1 MRVIIKKITEYQ
13 GVIMDTLLTL
23 GLNLVSLSLTIISTV
38 VFIQNSYSQKMSRYF
53 TACQILII
61 NWIVCHI
68 FDIFTTNLS
77 VKIILS
83 NIGYFS
89 VCTIGT
95 VFLIFAL
102 HYVKADITNSKIFKV
117 IIFLPTAALFF
128 LKITDPIFHLFFRS
142 YQSNEV
148 IGGNGFYITVAYNYL
163 LLIISVCLMVGKNIK
178 YYKERFPQILLIS
191 LSAII
196 PLAFNLLS
204 LLDVFSL
211 KYDFTPI
218 SFSITSLLIFLA
230 IYKYEFI
237 TIPPLTVKYLM
248 SSINEGIIVTNQ
260 KHKITY
266 INDAVKKAFNL
277 DDSILHKDCI
287 TAFMRI
293 AEITNSDISKFSDL
307 LNKNSGS
314 LDVSV
319 SENKYFEISKMPV
332 CNEKRTVSEI
342 FVFYDVSTYYMLN
355 KKLSEKNQEL
365 TKANTQLAKM
375 NVIEKRLA
383 VEKEQTRIAQ
393 ELHDS
398 VGHGLVSIMTLLK
411 LSLIDKNNSN
421 ENTKKALQASELLLN
436 DVRKC
441 VVGIKTDTKSSIS
454 ARIQDFICNYNS
466 GNSCIEF
473 TEMGEEK
480 SYHGFASDIIF
491 SIVREAVTNS
501 IRHGNANK
509 IEVILKFSEDC
520 IRLYIIDDGTGCDKI
535 VPDFGL
541 KGMKEKINSIGGN
554 IDFSSFTGGG
564 FSVKAYIPL
573 EVNQLD

>member
-1 MRVIIKKITEYQ
+1 MENKSKVEQEEMQKIIEEYNQYYEDGMFPNQALEEFKPDLIYICTCVRNITDWPSITDDKDTVISKRETLVTKFTGLWKSLTVRYNCPIIQNNFEYPFFRLMGNKDASDYHGRVNFVTTLNCAFYDYAQSHENFYICDVNYISSSYGLDKWAEPFYWHMYKYAVAVPAIPYLSFNVANIIK
-13 GVIMDTLLTL
+13 
-23 GLNLVSLSLTIISTV
+23 SL
-38 VFIQNSYSQKMSRYF
+38 Y
-53 TACQILII
+53 
-61 NWIVCHI
+61 
-68 FDIFTTNLS
+68 
-77 VKIILS
+77 
-83 NIGYFS
+83 
-89 VCTIGT
+89 
-95 VFLIFAL
+95 
-102 HYVKADITNSKIFKV
+102 
-117 IIFLPTAALFF
+117 
-128 LKITDPIFHLFFRS
+128 
-142 YQSNEV
+142 
-148 IGGNGFYITVAYNYL
+148 
-163 LLIISVCLMVGKNIK
+163 GKN
-178 YYKERFPQILLIS
+178 
-191 LSAII
+191 
-196 PLAFNLLS
+196 
-204 LLDVFSL
+204 
-211 KYDFTPI
+211 
-218 SFSITSLLIFLA
+218 
-230 IYKYEFI
+230 
-237 TIPPLTVKYLM
+237 
-248 SSINEGIIVTNQ
+248 
-260 KHKITY
+260 
-266 INDAVKKAFNL
+266 KKAFNL

-480 SYHGFASDIIF
+480 SYHGFASDTIF
-491 SIVREAVTNS
+491 SVVREAVTNS

-509 IEVILKFSEDC
+509 MEVILKFSENC

-554 IDFSSFTGGG
+554 IEFSSLPDNG
-564 FSVKAYIPL
+564 FSVKAYIPV
-573 EVNQLD
+573 EVINYD

>member
-1 MRVIIKKITEYQ
+1 
-13 GVIMDTLLTL
+13 MDTLLTL

-83 NIGYFS
+83 NIGYMS
-89 VCTIGT
+89 VCSIGAM
-95 VFLIFAL
+95 FLTFAL

-117 IIFLPTAALFF
+117 IIFLPSAALFF

-191 LSAII
+191 FSAII

-237 TIPPLTVKYLM
+237 TIPPLTVKYLI
-248 SSINEGIIVTNQ
+248 SSIDEGILVTNQ
-260 KHKITY
+260 NNKITY
-266 INDAVKKAFNL
+266 INDTIKKYFGFNDNL
-277 DDSILHKDCI
+277 LQKDCI
-287 TAFMRI
+287 TAFTHI
-293 AEITNSDISKFSDL
+293 AEIANKDISEFNGLINGVTEALSISV
-307 LNKNSGS
+307 SGS
-314 LDVSV
+314 
-319 SENKYFEISKMPV
+319 NFFEITKTPV
-332 CNEKRTVSEI
+332 SNGKRNVSTI
-342 FVFYDVSTYYMLN
+342 YVFYDVSTYYMLN

-466 GNSCIEF
+466 GNRCINF

-480 SYHGFASDIIF
+480 SYHGFASDTIF
-491 SIVREAVTNS
+491 SVVREAVTNS

-509 IEVILKFSEDC
+509 IEVILKFSENC

-554 IDFSSFTGGG
+554 IEFSSLPGNG
-564 FSVKAYIPL
+564 FSVKAYIPV
-573 EVNQLD
+573 EVINYD

>member
-1 MRVIIKKITEYQ
+1 
-13 GVIMDTLLTL
+13 MDTLLTL

-83 NIGYFS
+83 NIGYLS
-89 VCTIGT
+89 VCSIGAM
-95 VFLIFAL
+95 FLTFAL

-117 IIFLPTAALFF
+117 IIFLPSAALFF

-191 LSAII
+191 FSAII

-248 SSINEGIIVTNQ
+248 SSIDEGILVTNQ
-260 KHKITY
+260 NNKITY
-266 INDAVKKAFNL
+266 INDTIKKYFGFNDNL
-277 DDSILHKDCI
+277 LQKDCI
-287 TAFMRI
+287 TAFTHI
-293 AEITNSDISKFSDL
+293 AEIANKDISEFNGLINGVTEALSISV
-307 LNKNSGS
+307 SGS
-314 LDVSV
+314 
-319 SENKYFEISKMPV
+319 NFFEITKTPV
-332 CNEKRTVSEI
+332 SNGKRNVSTI
-342 FVFYDVSTYYMLN
+342 YVFYDVSTYYMLN

-411 LSLIDKNNSN
+411 LSQIDKSNSD
-421 ENTKKALQASELLLN
+421 ENIAKALQASELLLN

-466 GNSCIEF
+466 GNSCINF

-480 SYHGFASDIIF
+480 SYHGFASDTIF

-509 IEVILKFSEDC
+509 IEVILKFSENC

-554 IDFSSFTGGG
+554 IEFSSLPGNG
-564 FSVKAYIPL
+564 FSVKAYIPV
-573 EVNQLD
+573 EVINYD

>member
-1 MRVIIKKITEYQ
+1 
-13 GVIMDTLLTL
+13 MDTLLTL

-77 VKIILS
+77 IKIILS

-102 HYVKADITNSKIFKV
+102 HYTKADITNSKIFKV
-117 IIFLPTAALFF
+117 IIFLPSAALFF

-178 YYKERFPQILLIS
+178 SFKENFPQILLIS

-196 PLAFNLLS
+196 PITFNLIS
-204 LLDVFSL
+204 LLDVFSIR
-211 KYDFTPI
+211 YDFTPV

-230 IYKYEFI
+230 VYKYEFI

-266 INDAVKKAFNL
+266 INDAVKKAFNF

-480 SYHGFASDIIF
+480 SYHGFASDTIF
-491 SIVREAVTNS
+491 SVVREAVTNS

-554 IDFSSFTGGG
+554 IEFSSLPDNG
-564 FSVKAYIPL
+564 FSVKAYIPV
-573 EVNQLD
+573 EVINYD

>member
-1 MRVIIKKITEYQ
+1 
-13 GVIMDTLLTL
+13 MDTLLTL

-83 NIGYFS
+83 NIGYLS
-89 VCTIGT
+89 VCSIGAM
-95 VFLIFAL
+95 FLTFAL

-117 IIFLPTAALFF
+117 IIFLPSAALFF

-178 YYKERFPQILLIS
+178 YYKERFPQIILIS
-191 LSAII
+191 FSAII

-411 LSLIDKNNSN
+411 LSLIDKNNYN

-509 IEVILKFSEDC
+509 IEVILKFSENC

-554 IDFSSFTGGG
+554 IEFSSLHGNG
-564 FSVKAYIPL
+564 FSVKAHIPV
-573 EVNQLD
+573 EVINYD

>member
-1 MRVIIKKITEYQ
+1 
-13 GVIMDTLLTL
+13 MDTLLTL

-89 VCTIGT
+89 VCSIGAM
-95 VFLIFAL
+95 FLTFAL

-117 IIFLPTAALFF
+117 IIFLPSAALFF
-128 LKITDPIFHLFFRS
+128 LKITDPIFHLFFKS

-163 LLIISVCLMVGKNIK
+163 LLIISVCLMAGKNIK
-178 YYKERFPQILLIS
+178 SFKENFPQILLIS

-196 PLAFNLLS
+196 PVTFNLIS
-204 LLDVFSL
+204 LLDIFSIR
-211 KYDFTPI
+211 YDFTPV

-230 IYKYEFI
+230 VYKYEFI

-332 CNEKRTVSEI
+332 CNEKRIVSEI

-383 VEKEQTRIAQ
+383 VEKEQSRIAQ

-398 VGHGLVSIMTLLK
+398 VGHSLVSIMTLLK

-480 SYHGFASDIIF
+480 SYHGFASDTIF
-491 SIVREAVTNS
+491 SVVREAVTNS

-509 IEVILKFSEDC
+509 IEVILKFSEAC
-520 IRLYIIDDGTGCDKI
+520 IRLYIIDDGTGCGKI

-554 IDFSSFTGGG
+554 IDFSSLPGNG
-564 FSVKAYIPL
+564 FSVKAYIPV
-573 EVNQLD
+573 EVINYD

>member
-1 MRVIIKKITEYQ
+1 
-13 GVIMDTLLTL
+13 MDTLLTL

-83 NIGYFS
+83 NIGYLS
-89 VCTIGT
+89 VCSIGAM
-95 VFLIFAL
+95 FLTFAL

-117 IIFLPTAALFF
+117 IIFLPSAALFF

-178 YYKERFPQILLIS
+178 YYKERFPQIILIS
-191 LSAII
+191 FSAII

-230 IYKYEFI
+230 VYKYEFI

-411 LSLIDKNNSN
+411 LSLIDKNNYN

-509 IEVILKFSEDC
+509 IEVILKFSENC

-554 IDFSSFTGGG
+554 IEFSSLHGNG
-564 FSVKAYIPL
+564 FSVKAHIPV
-573 EVNQLD
+573 EVINYD

>member
-89 VCTIGT
+89 VCSIGT
-95 VFLIFAL
+95 MFLTFAL

-117 IIFLPTAALFF
+117 IIFLPSAALFF

-178 YYKERFPQILLIS
+178 YYKERFPQIILIS
-191 LSAII
+191 FSAIV

-383 VEKEQTRIAQ
+383 VEKERTRIAQ

-509 IEVILKFSEDC
+509 IEVILKFSENC

-554 IDFSSFTGGG
+554 IEFSSLPDNG
-564 FSVKAYIPL
+564 FSVKAHIPV
-573 EVNQLD
+573 EVINYD

>member
-1 MRVIIKKITEYQ
+1 
-13 GVIMDTLLTL
+13 MDTLLTL

-95 VFLIFAL
+95 MFLTFAL

-117 IIFLPTAALFF
+117 IIFLPSAALFF

-178 YYKERFPQILLIS
+178 YYKERFPQIILIS
-191 LSAII
+191 FSAIV

-398 VGHGLVSIMTLLK
+398 VGHSLVSIMTLLK

-480 SYHGFASDIIF
+480 SYHGFASDTIF
-491 SIVREAVTNS
+491 SVVREAVTNS

-520 IRLYIIDDGTGCDKI
+520 IRLYIIDDGTGCGKI

-554 IDFSSFTGGG
+554 IEFSSLPDNG
-564 FSVKAYIPL
+564 FSVKAYIPM

>member
-1 MRVIIKKITEYQ
+1 
-13 GVIMDTLLTL
+13 MDTLLTL

-102 HYVKADITNSKIFKV
+102 HYTKAATVKSKIFKTAV
-117 IIFLPTAALFF
+117 FLPSTILFL
-128 LKITDPIFHLFFRS
+128 LKITDPIFHLFFKS

-211 KYDFTPI
+211 KYDFTPV

-230 IYKYEFI
+230 VYKYEFI

-332 CNEKRTVSEI
+332 CSEKRTVSEI
-342 FVFYDVSTYYMLN
+342 FVFYDVSTYYNLN
-355 KKLSEKNQEL
+355 NKLSEKNQEL

-393 ELHDS
+393 ELYDS

-411 LSLIDKNNSN
+411 LSQIDKSSSD
-421 ENTKKALQASELLLN
+421 ENIAKALQASELLLS
-436 DVRKC
+436 DVRNC
-441 VVGIKTDTKSSIS
+441 VSGIKTNSQSSVTQGIKNF
-454 ARIQDFICNYNS
+454 IQNYNS
-466 GNSCIEF
+466 GNNNIKF
-473 TEMGEEK
+473 TAIGSEK
-480 SYHGFASDIIF
+480 ECHRFAADIIL
-491 SIVREAVTNS
+491 SVVREAITNS
-501 IRHGNANK
+501 VRHGKANK
-509 IEVILKFSEDC
+509 IEVIIKFSENC

-554 IDFSSFTGGG
+554 IEFSSLPGNG
-564 FSVKAYIPL
+564 FSVKAYIPV
-573 EVNQLD
+573 EVINYD

>member
-1 MRVIIKKITEYQ
+1 
-13 GVIMDTLLTL
+13 
-23 GLNLVSLSLTIISTV
+23 
-38 VFIQNSYSQKMSRYF
+38 
-53 TACQILII
+53 
-61 NWIVCHI
+61 
-68 FDIFTTNLS
+68 
-77 VKIILS
+77 
-83 NIGYFS
+83 
-89 VCTIGT
+89 
-95 VFLIFAL
+95 
-102 HYVKADITNSKIFKV
+102 
-117 IIFLPTAALFF
+117 
-128 LKITDPIFHLFFRS
+128 
-142 YQSNEV
+142 
-148 IGGNGFYITVAYNYL
+148 
-163 LLIISVCLMVGKNIK
+163 MVGKNIK

-211 KYDFTPI
+211 KYDFTPV

-230 IYKYEFI
+230 VYKYEFI

-266 INDAVKKAFNL
+266 INDAVKKAFNF

-454 ARIQDFICNYNS
+454 DKIQDFICNYNS

-480 SYHGFASDIIF
+480 SYHGFASDTIF
-491 SIVREAVTNS
+491 SVVREAVTNS

-509 IEVILKFSEDC
+509 IEVILKFSENC
-520 IRLYIIDDGTGCDKI
+520 IRLYIIDDGTGCGKI

-554 IDFSSFTGGG
+554 IEFSSLPGNG
-564 FSVKAYIPL
+564 FSVKAYIPV
-573 EVNQLD
+573 EVINYD

>member
-383 VEKEQTRIAQ
+383 VEKEQSRIAQ

-398 VGHGLVSIMTLLK
+398 VGHSLVSIMTLLK

-520 IRLYIIDDGTGCDKI
+520 IRLYIIDDGTGCGKI

-554 IDFSSFTGGG
+554 IDFSSLPDNG
-564 FSVKAYIPL
+564 FSVKAYIPV
-573 EVNQLD
+573 EVINYD

>member
-89 VCTIGT
+89 VCSIGT
-95 VFLIFAL
+95 MFLTFAL

-117 IIFLPTAALFF
+117 IIFLPSAALFF

-178 YYKERFPQILLIS
+178 YYKERFPQIILIS
-191 LSAII
+191 FSAIV

-383 VEKEQTRIAQ
+383 VEKERTRIAQ

-509 IEVILKFSEDC
+509 IEVILKFSENC
-520 IRLYIIDDGTGCDKI
+520 IRLYILDNGIGCDKI

-554 IDFSSFTGGG
+554 IEFSSLPGNG
-564 FSVKAYIPL
+564 FSVKAYIPV
-573 EVNQLD
+573 EVINYD

>member
-1 MRVIIKKITEYQ
+1 
-13 GVIMDTLLTL
+13 MDTLLTL

-102 HYVKADITNSKIFKV
+102 HYTKAATVKSKIFKSAV
-117 IIFLPTAALFF
+117 FLPSTILFL
-128 LKITDPIFHLFFRS
+128 LKITDPIFHLFFKS

-178 YYKERFPQILLIS
+178 SFKENFPQILLIS

-196 PLAFNLLS
+196 PITFNLIS
-204 LLDVFSL
+204 LLDVFSIR
-211 KYDFTPI
+211 YDFTPV

-230 IYKYEFI
+230 VYKYEFI

-332 CNEKRTVSEI
+332 CNEKRSVSEI

-411 LSLIDKNNSN
+411 LSQIDKSSSD
-421 ENTKKALQASELLLN
+421 ENIAKALQASELLLN

-480 SYHGFASDIIF
+480 SYHGFASDTIF
-491 SIVREAVTNS
+491 SVVREAVTNS

-509 IEVILKFSEDC
+509 IEVILKFSENC

-554 IDFSSFTGGG
+554 IEFSSLPDNG
-564 FSVKAYIPL
+564 FSVKAYIPV
-573 EVNQLD
+573 EVINYD

>member
-53 TACQILII
+53 TACQVLII

-83 NIGYFS
+83 NIGYLS
-89 VCTIGT
+89 VCSIGAM
-95 VFLIFAL
+95 FLTFAL

-117 IIFLPTAALFF
+117 IIFLPSAALFF

-191 LSAII
+191 FSAII

-248 SSINEGIIVTNQ
+248 SSIDEGILVTNQ
-260 KHKITY
+260 NNKITY
-266 INDAVKKAFNL
+266 INDTIKKYFGFNDNL
-277 DDSILHKDCI
+277 LQKDCI
-287 TAFMRI
+287 TAFTHI
-293 AEITNSDISKFSDL
+293 AEIANKDISEFNGLINGVTEALSISV
-307 LNKNSGS
+307 SGS
-314 LDVSV
+314 
-319 SENKYFEISKMPV
+319 NFFEITKTPV
-332 CNEKRTVSEI
+332 SNGKRNVSTI
-342 FVFYDVSTYYMLN
+342 YVFYDVSTYYMLN

-411 LSLIDKNNSN
+411 LSQIDKSNSD
-421 ENTKKALQASELLLN
+421 ENIAKALQASELLLN

-466 GNSCIEF
+466 GNSCINF

-480 SYHGFASDIIF
+480 SYHGFASDTIF

-509 IEVILKFSEDC
+509 IEVILKFSENC

-554 IDFSSFTGGG
+554 IEFSSLPGNG
-564 FSVKAYIPL
+564 FSVKAYIPV
-573 EVNQLD
+573 EVINYD

>member
-1 MRVIIKKITEYQ
+1 
-13 GVIMDTLLTL
+13 MDTLLTL

-83 NIGYFS
+83 NIGYLS
-89 VCTIGT
+89 VCSIGAM
-95 VFLIFAL
+95 FLTFAL

-117 IIFLPTAALFF
+117 IIFLPSAALFF

-211 KYDFTPI
+211 KYDFTPV

-230 IYKYEFI
+230 VYKYEFI

-307 LNKNSGS
+307 LNKNSSS

-398 VGHGLVSIMTLLK
+398 VGHSLVSIMTLLK

-421 ENTKKALQASELLLN
+421 ENTEKALLASELLLN

-509 IEVILKFSEDC
+509 IEVILKFSEAC

-554 IDFSSFTGGG
+554 IEFSSLPGNG
-564 FSVKAYIPL
+564 FSVKAYIPV
-573 EVNQLD
+573 EVINYD

>member
-1 MRVIIKKITEYQ
+1 
-13 GVIMDTLLTL
+13 MDTLLTL

-89 VCTIGT
+89 VCSIGT
-95 VFLIFAL
+95 MFLTFAL

-117 IIFLPTAALFF
+117 IIFLPSAALFF

-178 YYKERFPQILLIS
+178 YYKERFPQIILIS
-191 LSAII
+191 FSAIV

-383 VEKEQTRIAQ
+383 VEKERTRIAQ

-509 IEVILKFSEDC
+509 IEVILKFSENC
-520 IRLYIIDDGTGCDKI
+520 IRLYILDNGIGCDKI

-554 IDFSSFTGGG
+554 IEFSSLPGNG
-564 FSVKAYIPL
+564 FSVKAYIPV
-573 EVNQLD
+573 EVINYD

>member
-1 MRVIIKKITEYQ
+1 
-13 GVIMDTLLTL
+13 MDTLLTL

-77 VKIILS
+77 IKIILS
-83 NIGYFS
+83 NIGYLS
-89 VCTIGT
+89 VCSIGAM
-95 VFLIFAL
+95 FLTFAL

-117 IIFLPTAALFF
+117 IIFLPSAALFF
-128 LKITDPIFHLFFRS
+128 LKITDPIFHLFFKS

-211 KYDFTPI
+211 KYDFTPV

-230 IYKYEFI
+230 VYKYEFI

-248 SSINEGIIVTNQ
+248 SSIDEGILVTNQ
-260 KHKITY
+260 NNKIIY
-266 INDAVKKAFNL
+266 INDTIKKYFGFNDNL
-277 DDSILHKDCI
+277 LQKDCI
-287 TAFMRI
+287 TAFTHI
-293 AEITNSDISKFSDL
+293 AEIANKDISEFNGLINGVTEALSISV
-307 LNKNSGS
+307 SGS
-314 LDVSV
+314 
-319 SENKYFEISKMPV
+319 NFFEITKTPV
-332 CNEKRTVSEI
+332 SNGKRNVSTI
-342 FVFYDVSTYYMLN
+342 YVFYDVSTYYMLN

-421 ENTKKALQASELLLN
+421 ESTKKALQASELLLN

-454 ARIQDFICNYNS
+454 ARIKDFICNYNS
-466 GNSCIEF
+466 GNSCINF

-509 IEVILKFSEDC
+509 IEVILKFSENC

-554 IDFSSFTGGG
+554 IEFSSLPDNG
-564 FSVKAYIPL
+564 FSVKAHIPV
-573 EVNQLD
+573 EVINYD

>member
-117 IIFLPTAALFF
+117 IIFLPSAALFF
-128 LKITDPIFHLFFRS
+128 LKITDPIFHLFFKS

-248 SSINEGIIVTNQ
+248 SSIDEGILVTNQ
-260 KHKITY
+260 NNKITY
-266 INDAVKKAFNL
+266 INDTIKKYFGFNDNL
-277 DDSILHKDCI
+277 LQKDCI
-287 TAFMRI
+287 TAFTHI
-293 AEITNSDISKFSDL
+293 AEIANKDISEFNGLINGVTEALSISV
-307 LNKNSGS
+307 SGS
-314 LDVSV
+314 
-319 SENKYFEISKMPV
+319 NFFEITKTPV
-332 CNEKRTVSEI
+332 SNGKRNVSTI
-342 FVFYDVSTYYMLN
+342 YVFYDVSTYYMLN

-480 SYHGFASDIIF
+480 SYHGFASDTIF

-541 KGMKEKINSIGGN
+541 KGMKEKINSIVGN
-554 IDFSSFTGGG
+554 IEFSSLPGNG
-564 FSVKAYIPL
+564 FSVKAYIPV
-573 EVNQLD
+573 EVINYD

>member
-398 VGHGLVSIMTLLK
+398 VGHGLVSIITLLK

>member
-83 NIGYFS
+83 NIGYLS
-89 VCTIGT
+89 VCSIGAM
-95 VFLIFAL
+95 FLTFAL

-117 IIFLPTAALFF
+117 IIFLPSAALFF

-178 YYKERFPQILLIS
+178 YYKERFPQIILIS
-191 LSAII
+191 FSAII

-230 IYKYEFI
+230 VYKYEFI

-411 LSLIDKNNSN
+411 LSLIDKNNYN

-509 IEVILKFSEDC
+509 IEVILKFSENC

-554 IDFSSFTGGG
+554 IEFSSLHGNG
-564 FSVKAYIPL
+564 FSVKAHIPV
-573 EVNQLD
+573 EVINYD

>member
-1 MRVIIKKITEYQ
+1 
-13 GVIMDTLLTL
+13 MDTLLTL

-83 NIGYFS
+83 NIGYMS
-89 VCTIGT
+89 VCSIGAM
-95 VFLIFAL
+95 FLTFAL

-117 IIFLPTAALFF
+117 IIFLPSAALFF

-191 LSAII
+191 FSAII

-248 SSINEGIIVTNQ
+248 SSIDEGILVTNQ
-260 KHKITY
+260 NNKITY
-266 INDAVKKAFNL
+266 INDTIKKYFGFNDNL
-277 DDSILHKDCI
+277 LQKDCI
-287 TAFMRI
+287 TAFTHI
-293 AEITNSDISKFSDL
+293 AEIANKDISEFNGLINGVTEALSISV
-307 LNKNSGS
+307 SGS
-314 LDVSV
+314 
-319 SENKYFEISKMPV
+319 NFFEITKTPV
-332 CNEKRTVSEI
+332 SNGKRNVSTI
-342 FVFYDVSTYYMLN
+342 YVFYDVSTYYMLN

-480 SYHGFASDIIF
+480 SYHGFASDTIF
-491 SIVREAVTNS
+491 SVVREAVTNS

-554 IDFSSFTGGG
+554 IEFSSLPGNG
-564 FSVKAYIPL
+564 FSVKAYIPV
-573 EVNQLD
+573 EVINYD

>member
-1 MRVIIKKITEYQ
+1 
-13 GVIMDTLLTL
+13 MDTLLTL

-117 IIFLPTAALFF
+117 IIFLPSAALFF

-191 LSAII
+191 FSAII

-211 KYDFTPI
+211 KYDFTPV

-230 IYKYEFI
+230 VYKYEFI

-332 CNEKRTVSEI
+332 CSEKRTVSEI
-342 FVFYDVSTYYMLN
+342 FVFYDVSTYYNLN
-355 KKLSEKNQEL
+355 NKLSEKNQEL

-480 SYHGFASDIIF
+480 SYHGFASDTIF
-491 SIVREAVTNS
+491 SVVREAVTNS

-554 IDFSSFTGGG
+554 IAFSSLPDNG
-564 FSVKAYIPL
+564 FSVKAYIPV
-573 EVNQLD
+573 EVINYD

>member
-117 IIFLPTAALFF
+117 IIFLPSAALFF
-128 LKITDPIFHLFFRS
+128 LKITDPIFHLFFKS

-191 LSAII
+191 FSAII

-211 KYDFTPI
+211 KYDFTPV

-230 IYKYEFI
+230 VYKYEFI

-332 CNEKRTVSEI
+332 CNEKRIVSEI

-365 TKANTQLAKM
+365 TKANIQLAKM

-480 SYHGFASDIIF
+480 SYHGFASDTIF
-491 SIVREAVTNS
+491 SVVREAVTNS

-509 IEVILKFSEDC
+509 IEVILKFSEAC

-554 IDFSSFTGGG
+554 IEFFSLPGNG
-564 FSVKAYIPL
+564 FSVKAYIPV
-573 EVNQLD
+573 EVINYD

>member
-117 IIFLPTAALFF
+117 IIFLPSAALFF
-128 LKITDPIFHLFFRS
+128 LKITDPIFHLFFKS

-191 LSAII
+191 FSAII

-421 ENTKKALQASELLLN
+421 ENTKRALQASELLLN

-466 GNSCIEF
+466 ENSCIEF

-554 IDFSSFTGGG
+554 IEFSSLPGNG
-564 FSVKAYIPL
+564 FSVKAYIPV
-573 EVNQLD
+573 EVINYD